1 MKATQPDSHFGEQA
15 TVRSKIRTKTEWT
28 TWQPNERKLFERNP
42 PHQVPNRRYRWTSQE
57 RLTGNKT
64 LKCQNDGESVQRKTK
79 SFKIS
84 GFWSL
89 ERTSYLRYFFIEFHI
104 ETLSFKSYY
113 LNQAA
118 FYPSKHLWTICT
130 RTNYQPSCSSL
141 KWYSSCTDRKAHT
154 RSVCGSMKDW
164 SREVELTT

>member
-1 MKATQPDSHFGEQA
+1 MKAAQPDSHFGEQA

-42 PHQVPNRRYRWTSQE
+42 PHQVPNRRYRWTSQG

-79 SFKIS
+79 SFKVS

-89 ERTSYLRYFFIEFHI
+89 ERTSYLRLFFIEFHHYWNFI
-104 ETLSFKSYY
+104 IQIL
-113 LNQAA
+113 
-118 FYPSKHLWTICT
+118 
-130 RTNYQPSCSSL
+130 SL
-141 KWYSSCTDRKAHT
+141 KSGRFLPFKTPLDDRYSNKLPAELFIPEMIFELY
-154 RSVCGSMKDW
+154 RSQGTYQIGLWID
-164 SREVELTT
+164 LTATKRY